1 MKISDIRASLQRLAE
16 RLDNQWAYARS
27 DAEMD
32 IAAGRAE
39 YNDDGE
45 RLPTEPEISYYG
57 MIAATGCALA
67 ESWQAPRAS
76 DFESCAIWLYGRSED
91 MTMKLYKYSGTIEEF
106 AVERGRISYI
116 KLFDVTDFDKAPTRL
131 EVFGALSEYIE
142 AIESTDAEE
151 RYIKSDWYFDSNLYL
166 YRIEIPGSEVGRPAK
181 IITQNPHNIERL
193 EIFGQQ
199 DYIKTSKPESM
210 SGKEIY
216 RWVDW
221 ERENMN

>member
-1 MKISDIRASLQRLAE
+1 
-16 RLDNQWAYARS
+16 
-27 DAEMD
+27 
-32 IAAGRAE
+32 
-39 YNDDGE
+39 
-45 RLPTEPEISYYG
+45 
-57 MIAATGCALA
+57 
-67 ESWQAPRAS
+67 
-76 DFESCAIWLYGRSED
+76 
-91 MTMKLYKYSGTIEEF
+91 MKLYKYSGTIEEL

-151 RYIKSDWYFDSNLYL
+151 RYIKSDWHFDSNPYL

-181 IITQNPHNIERL
+181 IITQSPYNIERL

-199 DYIKTSKPESM
+199 DYIQTRKPESM

>member
-1 MKISDIRASLQRLAE
+1 
-16 RLDNQWAYARS
+16 
-27 DAEMD
+27 
-32 IAAGRAE
+32 
-39 YNDDGE
+39 
-45 RLPTEPEISYYG
+45 
-57 MIAATGCALA
+57 
-67 ESWQAPRAS
+67 
-76 DFESCAIWLYGRSED
+76 
-91 MTMKLYKYSGTIEEF
+91 MKLYKYSGTIEEF

-131 EVFGALSEYIE
+131 EVFGALSKYIE

-181 IITQNPHNIERL
+181 IITQSPHNIERL

-216 RWVDW
+216 RCPTGCWFAYTMEIFGGNRYGRNAPVTEWTVVKRSLHRLLCHGDAQRRF
-221 ERENMN
+221 E